1 MLISL
6 AISLEVIGIGYG
18 AFDVWVLGHWDP
30 KWGGPAGTFQLS
42 VQILQYVVLSA
53 VVGAVPMMALFHR
66 RLRGLSRG
74 GAIAVSSLLGA
85 IVYLSVELGLARAL
99 SSLAPNI
106 VAAQLLTAAVL
117 PPLILSAAI
126 LFVATRTSSDDSG
139 VA

>member
-1 MLISL
+1 
-6 AISLEVIGIGYG
+6 
-18 AFDVWVLGHWDP
+18 
-30 KWGGPAGTFQLS
+30 
-42 VQILQYVVLSA
+42 
-53 VVGAVPMMALFHR
+53 MMALFHR

-74 GAIAVSSLLGA
+74 GAITVSSLLGA

-117 PPLILSAAI
+117 PPLILSAAM
-126 LFVATRTSSDDSG
+126 LFVATRTSRDDSG